1 MLQER
6 MKALDPNENEIYKF
20 LGYKQPEI
28 IGMKKVM
35 ERLQIQMWQRTRKLV
50 EKGYMTKIW

>member
-1 MLQER
+1 
-6 MKALDPNENEIYKF
+6 MKALDPNENEIHKF

-28 IGMKKVM
+28 TGMKKVM

>member
-1 MLQER
+1 